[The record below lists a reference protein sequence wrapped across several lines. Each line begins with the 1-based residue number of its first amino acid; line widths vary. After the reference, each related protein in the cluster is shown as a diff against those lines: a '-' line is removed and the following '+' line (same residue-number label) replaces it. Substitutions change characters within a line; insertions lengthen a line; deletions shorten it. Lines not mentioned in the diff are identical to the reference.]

1 MLLALGLTML
11 AVGPAAAG
19 ADTGADRT
27 PATERRVSAYLES
40 IHGQPE
46 KLASFFR
53 RLPKGGDLH
62 SHLSGAA
69 STELLMD
76 LAVADGLC
84 IENDTQRALPP
95 PCPAGSR
102 PAAELNTD
110 ARFRQQ
116 VLRAWSMQ
124 DFTPGAESGHDHFFA
139 TFGKFGEATWR
150 HPGKLMADV
159 SNTVARQHQ
168 FYQELMIT
176 PNSQGAKALADRV
189 GYDANLPQLHRKL
202 LADGA
207 MDQVVRQAQAEA
219 DRGLAEFRAVAHC
232 DSAQPDRGCAVPFLF
247 ISQVSR
253 NSTPERVFTQ
263 MVLAMELAERDPRFA
278 AVNLVQPEDGAE
290 SLRDY
295 SLHMR
300 MLGYLHGVHPR
311 AHITLHAGE
320 LAPGLVKP
328 ADLAFHI
335 REAVYV
341 AGAERIGHGVDI
353 RHEDG
358 RDELLAAMAARHV
371 AVEVPLSSNDQILG
385 VSGPEHP
392 FPLYRQRGVPVV
404 LATDDAGVSRITIS
418 DEYLRAAQTYDLSYR
433 DLKDLARA
441 SLEYAFLP
449 GRSLWDAPGRYR
461 RVRECRAERPEERE
475 PGPGCAG
482 FLAASPKASVEWR
495 QEVAFTAFEREVL
508 ASGPWTDGRP
518 GSEAAGGST
527 GLAQL
532 RRPYCPPWTSA

>member
-1 MLLALGLTML
+1 MINKSHGLARSRRSVPLALALTML
-11 AVGPAAAG
+11 AVTPVAAAG
-19 ADTGADRT
+19 ADTGAV
-27 PATERRVSAYLES
+27 PAPAAERRVTAYLES
-40 IHGQPE
+40 IHDQPE
-46 KLASFFR
+46 ELASFFR

-69 STELLMD
+69 STELLMH

-95 PCPAGSR
+95 PCPASSR
-102 PAAELNTD
+102 PAAGLNTD

-150 HPGKLMADV
+150 HPGKLMAEV
-159 SNTVARQHQ
+159 SNTVAGQNQ

-176 PNSQGAKALADRV
+176 PTSQGARTLADRV
-189 GYDANLPQLHRKL
+189 GYDANLPRLHRKL

-207 MDQVVRQAQAEA
+207 MDRVVRQAQAEA

-232 DSAQPDRGCAVPFLF
+232 DSAHPDPGCAVPFLF

-278 AVNLVQPEDGAE
+278 AVNLVQPEDGTE

-295 SLHMR
+295 RLHMR
-300 MLGYLHGVHPR
+300 MLDHLHGVHPR

-328 ADLAFHI
+328 EDLAFHI
-335 REAVYV
+335 LEAVNV

-358 RDELLAAMAARHV
+358 RDELLKTMAARHV

-418 DEYLRAAQTYDLSYR
+418 DEYERAARTYDLSYR

-461 RVRECRAERPEERE
+461 RVRECRAGRPGERE
-475 PGPGCAG
+475 PGPGCSAL
-482 FLAASPKASVEWR
+482 LAASPKASVEWH
-495 QEVAFTAFEREVL
+495 QEAAFTAFEREVL
-508 ASGPWTDGRP
+508 ASRP
-518 GSEAAGGST
+518 
-527 GLAQL
+527 
-532 RRPYCPPWTSA
+532 